1 MVQAAE
7 GHVSFQGRNMT
18 SVQERTFVLA
28 ACWRNSWSFEATNFK
43 IWTSLTSQQVWEE
56 VARSTFWYSYAVGH
70 ECHVFFADDTKFSRN
85 WHNPYHDATKSLGLA
100 HFDEI
105 AGDSR
110 QKVRE
115 LSPSI
120 AVSMVLCLSLFYHF
134 ARITNLGFGDPVPV
148 FQNGKYAPQMVAG
161 SEMRKVDF
169 FLDDARLDFTT
180 QMAIGRSQALRRCGN
195 CIIENALNLSEWRLF
210 LLVANY
216 IPFQS
221 WPQGICEKRQARL

>member
-1 MVQAAE
+1 MFHFRAGTWPPFKSEHLCLLLVEETAD
-7 GHVSFQGRNMT
+7 HVRQRTSRSELLLLHSRFGRKWPGQPFDTRMQ
-18 SVQERTFVLA
+18 SVMNVM
-28 ACWRNSWSFEATNFK
+28 
-43 IWTSLTSQQVWEE
+43 
-56 VARSTFWYSYAVGH
+56 Y
-70 ECHVFFADDTKFSRN
+70 FFADDTKFSRN